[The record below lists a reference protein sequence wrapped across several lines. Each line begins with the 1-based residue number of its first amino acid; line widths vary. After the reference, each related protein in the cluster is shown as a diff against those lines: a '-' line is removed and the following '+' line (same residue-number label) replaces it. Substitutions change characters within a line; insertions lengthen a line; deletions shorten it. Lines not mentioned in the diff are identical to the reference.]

1 MSITRTWLITG
12 AGRGLGEHFAR
23 AALERGDHVVATAR
37 SVASLAP
44 LLEDYPATA
53 TGVAL
58 DASEPDSIIA
68 AVAAAREAM
77 GRIDVLVNNA
87 GYGLGGAVEE
97 VSEEQLR
104 RQMEVN
110 FFGPLTCT
118 RAVLPLMRAQRSGH
132 IVQVS
137 SMGGLIS
144 MLYTGI
150 YHASKWALEGVSET
164 LAQEVAG
171 FGIKVTILEPGP
183 FRTDW
188 NGPSFERAA
197 PMPAY
202 DEVLAGRRHDMS
214 GVLLGSQPG
223 DPARAAQVLIDLVDS
238 PDPPLRLLMG
248 NVAAD
253 VVRRVY
259 AERLRSWDEWDAV
272 TRSVDFEAIRKED
285 A

>member
-1 MSITRTWLITG
+1 MTANRTWLITG
-12 AGRGLGEHFAR
+12 AGRGLGESFAR
-23 AALERGDHVVATAR
+23 AALERGDHVVGTARDLAALEPLVQDYPDTATA
-37 SVASLAP
+37 A
-44 LLEDYPATA
+44 
-53 TGVAL
+53 AL
-58 DASEPDSIIA
+58 DVTQPDSIVA
-68 AVAAAREAM
+68 AVDSALCAT

-97 VSEEQLR
+97 VSEEQAR

-110 FFGPLTCT
+110 FFGPLACS
-118 RAVLPLMRAQRSGH
+118 RAVLPLMREQGGGH

-137 SMGGLIS
+137 SVGGIVAF
-144 MLYTGI
+144 MYTGM

-183 FRTDW
+183 FRTEW
-188 NGPSFERAA
+188 HGSSFERAE

-202 DEVLAGRRHDMS
+202 DDVLAGRRHDMS
-214 GVLLGSQPG
+214 GVLVGKQPG
-223 DPARAAQVLIDLVDS
+223 DPARAAQVLLDVVDN

-253 VVRRVY
+253 TARRVY
-259 AERLRSWDEWDAV
+259 ADRIRSWDDWDAA
-272 TRSVDFEAIRKED
+272 TRSVDFD
-285 A
+285 